1 MAVLK
6 NNTKRK
12 ERGITLSPI
21 INHI

>member
-6 NNTKRK
+6 IDTKRK